1 MIVTEEQ
8 KELLSDKMEN
18 FDEIIK
24 SDNVNDLLI
33 PLNDL
38 IFMIG
43 MNQNYDLNEMGFK
56 LQKVYDEIYDQNPD

>member
-8 KELLSDKMEN
+8 KKLLSDKMEN

>member
-8 KELLSDKMEN
+8 KKLLSDKMEN

-24 SDNVNDLLI
+24 SGNVNDLLI